1 MKNNIFYIFILV
13 CFLSRLSLAFLAK
26 YLGKYL
32 AVFTGVIGIGF
43 FYNYFNHMDGDKG
56 HFGRVVWWN
65 DYRLIHGFNYLL
77 FSLLA
82 LIGNE
87 ISWFVLLFDAILG
100 LIFFLRNHYLS
111 SK

>member
-32 AVFTGVIGIGF
+32 TVFTGIIGIGF
-43 FYNYFNHMDGDKG
+43 FYNYFNYNVGDKG

-65 DYRLIHGFNYLL
+65 DYRLVHGFNYLL
-77 FSLLA
+77 FSVLA
-82 LIGNE
+82 FIGIKN
-87 ISWFVLLFDAILG
+87 SWFVLLFDAILG
-100 LIFFLRNHYLS
+100 LIFFLHNHYLS
-111 SK
+111 NK